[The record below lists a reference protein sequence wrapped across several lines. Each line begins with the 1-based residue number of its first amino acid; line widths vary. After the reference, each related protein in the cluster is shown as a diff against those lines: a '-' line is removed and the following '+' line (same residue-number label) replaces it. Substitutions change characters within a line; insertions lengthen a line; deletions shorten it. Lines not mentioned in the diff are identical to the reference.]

1 MSKYVGRPCLFCRSC
16 LHSRL
21 TPSKENNVQRANKS
35 RAVSSSSALLHSASG
50 SCRKLCV
57 ECHHT
62 LYTSQGRASCHG
74 TTALSMMRFCKYL
87 NGAQT
92 LIRLKMGAKQGKPK
106 RKCVNKARPWPQVIQ
121 STHRFKAIS
130 NDGGTRGLQLGGC
143 SRNGFVL
150 RMLGWWK
157 QTQAATMVVIVM
169 QLSSR
174 GTGPLLLL
182 TPPPPTH

>member
-1 MSKYVGRPCLFCRSC
+1 MLKYVGRPCLFCRSC

-62 LYTSQGRASCHG
+62 LHQPG
-74 TTALSMMRFCKYL
+74 TGLVSWDNCSMMRSCKYL

-174 GTGPLLLL
+174 CTGPLLLL